1 MSFTLFGCKKE
12 KKLENQLEKMN
23 SLITDNSIFEN
34 DYIIIS
40 SYQKDDGNEDVRLMK
55 DNNKYY
61 YVNENSN
68 NKKEV
73 WVEVLDNKY
82 KIIINNNNIYSYK
95 EVDNSNDL
103 SEYIDNFQLLKER
116 YEYMYN
122 T

>member
-1 MSFTLFGCKKE
+1 MKSIKIILIMIMSFTLFGCKKE

-82 KIIINNNNIYSYK
+82 KIIINNNNIY
-95 EVDNSNDL
+95 
-103 SEYIDNFQLLKER
+103 
-116 YEYMYN
+116 
-122 T
+122 